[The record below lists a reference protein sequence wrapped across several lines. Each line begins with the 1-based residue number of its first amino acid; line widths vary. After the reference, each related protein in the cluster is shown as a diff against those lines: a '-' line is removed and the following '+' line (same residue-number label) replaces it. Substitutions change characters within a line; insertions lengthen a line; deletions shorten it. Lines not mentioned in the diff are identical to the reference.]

1 MVQRGPELVRA
12 GHRALLLTALVALA
26 AAGLAVYVAD
36 RSGSTEVTWQT
47 LALAAGLIAAAW
59 VMDGTRVRWG
69 SDRAGQ
75 VQTATAANTV
85 LFPAAILLPPM
96 LFLAVGLATSASFVK
111 RNTDRPAWLGNAC
124 IRVAEMSLA
133 AVTFSLLAGD
143 PSLDPADLRS
153 VVALAAA
160 GVAMLVT
167 ETVLVVHLTRA
178 WDGLDSRDLPLWV
191 WADLLPEVP
200 EVLVGALFCLLYPT
214 PATVLVI
221 GLIVWSH
228 HMILQQFHLR
238 AASRDDKTGLLSL
251 PAFETL
257 ATAELDRA
265 RRTGHPLAV
274 LLMDLDGLKKVNTDH
289 GHLAGDQY
297 IAAMARLLADA
308 SRSYDLVA
316 RFGGDEFCLLL
327 PDTPLPD
334 ATAFAE
340 RIRRSATATPIPG
353 VATAMAVSIGVATA
367 DPTDDVLTLLA
378 TADTALRHAKSHGRN
393 QVVVAP
399 THRRPVGGG
408 HDLAHS
414 PTVGNA

>member
-12 GHRALLLTALVALA
+12 GHRALLLNALVALA

-36 RSGSTEVTWQT
+36 RPGSTDVSGQM
-47 LALAAGLIAAAW
+47 LALAAGLLAAVWA
-59 VMDGTRVRWG
+59 MDGTRVRWG

-96 LFLAVGLATSASFVK
+96 LFLAVGLASSAAYIK
-111 RNTDRPAWLGNAC
+111 RSSHGPYWLGNAC
-124 IRVAEMSLA
+124 IRVAEMSIA

-143 PSLDPADLRS
+143 PSLDPSDLRS
-153 VVALAAA
+153 VVALTAAA
-160 GVAMLVT
+160 IVMLVT
-167 ETVLVVHLTRA
+167 EAILVVHLTRA
-178 WDGLDSRDLPLWV
+178 WDGLDFRDLPLWA

-214 PATVLVI
+214 PATVLVL

-228 HMILQQFHLR
+228 HTILQHARLR

-265 RRTGHPLAV
+265 GRTGHPLAV
-274 LLMDLDGLKKVNTDH
+274 LLMDLDGLKKVNTEH

-297 IAAMARLLADA
+297 IAAMARLLADT

-327 PDTPLPD
+327 PDTPLSD
-334 ATAFAE
+334 ASAFAE
-340 RIRRSATATPIPG
+340 RIRASAGTTPIPG
-353 VATAMAVSIGVATA
+353 VATPMAVSIGVAA
-367 DPTDDVLTLLA
+367 AEPTDDVRTLLA

-393 QVVVAP
+393 QVKVAP
-399 THRRPVGGG
+399 THRRPAGDDRDV
-408 HDLAHS
+408 AHS
-414 PTVGNA
+414 AFERNA